1 VSLGRCATL
10 LLAVALLAGG
20 CASAPPA
27 VGATDSSGVA
37 TGAAAPAPRNP
48 VDPWEPFNRRVSAF
62 NDAVDDAVLR
72 PLATAYRDYVPSP
85 VRQGMGNLFGNLGDV
100 WSMANHLLQGK
111 LHSGL
116 DMGMRVLTNTLF
128 GLGGLLDPA
137 TEAGL
142 QRRSEDFGQTL
153 GRWGVG
159 PGPYVVLP
167 LLGPRTVR
175 DSFGFV
181 VDRQFDG
188 SRLFDSEATSY
199 AYTALELVYT
209 RSELLATTSL
219 LDQAALDRYTFVR
232 DAYLARRLD
241 QVYDGAPPLEIF
253 DDTDAAPAANPPATP
268 GAGRP
273 PAPVV
278 R

>member
-1 VSLGRCATL
+1 VSVGRAATL
-10 LLAVALLAGG
+10 LLGVALLAGG

-27 VGATDSSGVA
+27 VGATGASGA
-37 TGAAAPAPRNP
+37 APGAAAPAPRNP
-48 VDPWEPFNRRVSAF
+48 ADPWEPFNRRVSAF

-72 PLATAYRDYVPSP
+72 PLATAYRDYVPGP
-85 VRQGMGNLFGNLGDV
+85 VRQGMGNLFGNFGDV
-100 WSMANHLLQGK
+100 WSTANHLLQGK

-142 QRRSEDFGQTL
+142 ERRSEDFGQTL

-188 SRLFDSEATSY
+188 SRLFDGEAASY
-199 AYTALELVYT
+199 TYTALELVYT

-219 LDQAALDRYTFVR
+219 LEQAALDRYTFVR

-253 DDTDAAPAANPPATP
+253 DDAEAAPAAKPPATP